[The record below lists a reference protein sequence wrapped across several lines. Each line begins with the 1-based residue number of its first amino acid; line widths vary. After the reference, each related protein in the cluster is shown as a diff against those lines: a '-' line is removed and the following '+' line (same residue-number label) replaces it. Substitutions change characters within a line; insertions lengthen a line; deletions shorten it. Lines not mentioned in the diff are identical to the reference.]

1 MILKKNIF
9 ILDHVP
15 GDFHNLLVSKCLGI
29 IQPTL
34 FEGGPGGFC
43 AWEAI
48 GMNKPLAL
56 SNIEINKELK
66 GHVKELIYFNPYSK
80 EQIKTILKRFY
91 NGEIKNSKCNNLDL
105 NQLEFNYAKKIV
117 EIK

>member
-1 MILKKNIF
+1 M
-9 ILDHVP
+9 DHIP
-15 GDFHNLLVSKCLGI
+15 DDFHNLLTSKCLGI

-48 GMNKPLAL
+48 GKNKPLAL
-56 SNIEINKELK
+56 SDIEINKELK
-66 GHVKELIYFNPYSK
+66 EYVQGLVYFNPYSK
-80 EQIKTILKRFY
+80 EQIKKILIRLF
-91 NGEIKNSKCNNLDL
+91 NGEIRSPECNKYDL

-117 EIK
+117 DT